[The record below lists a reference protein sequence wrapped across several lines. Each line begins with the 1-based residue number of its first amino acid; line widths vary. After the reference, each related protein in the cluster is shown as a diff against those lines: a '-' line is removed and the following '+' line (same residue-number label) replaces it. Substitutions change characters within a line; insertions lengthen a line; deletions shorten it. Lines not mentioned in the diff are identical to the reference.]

1 MIRPFIV
8 DSERNLIEKGDLLG
22 TMCYADQL
30 VDTIKGVPVNQA
42 CAIGLYGNWG
52 SGKSTIIRTA
62 QQKLEE
68 DREKSIKMVVYDAW
82 KYSGDSFRRMFLLQM
97 QNELGLRP
105 TEEMKRF
112 YTAITE
118 EIKPNLEL
126 RKRGIVY
133 IAIAIVL
140 ILIAVV
146 LVITLKDNTEAKIRI
161 TLIFSVL
168 SVLSASL
175 GGNLFYELKVSQT
188 QNILFAPEQF
198 EECFRQMMKEV
209 LKSKG
214 WYLKKIYSHVQ
225 AFFSNEQPAV
235 CGLDKLVI
243 VIDNLDRCDTE
254 VVYSMLTDIKTFLG
268 TEKYDVVFVVPVDD
282 EALKQHLFAKQED
295 DEKSMLKAEEFL
307 RKFFNV
313 VIRIKPHRMDD
324 LNHYI
329 HELNRDQKLGFNPN
343 TLSLVLKEYAENPRR
358 ILQMLNNL
366 TVEQSLYG
374 EDFARENE
382 TLIAAC
388 MIIREHYPQMMS
400 EILRNDTI
408 LYADSVYE
416 YKLEEEV
423 KDKRSLILPIEL
435 DTDVNFKS
443 FMRMAKQTLQRAST
457 ADFRRIF
464 TNTDNALSNLSD
476 SLLQALNS
484 YDSSEIVKYIQEYPS
499 RRQDVMIEILRRIK
513 EEDTHDADDAMVL
526 WAECIAKINQE
537 MPLHNIE
544 LQNMD
549 DAFELAYDFV
559 PRTVMSVEAV
569 CKLAYDS
576 ANAGCENLKN
586 VLFEFIR
593 HESNNQ
599 YKPYHD
605 YVKGVFETFVEKE
618 DCGALRELAEDYMY
632 NVEDISVYTF
642 TDTQKRYLL
651 TDSFIKKIIDG
662 INTTRDEH
670 QQKLLAWC
678 LANLKDI
685 QQTSYNQIFARLEAI
700 VGNRDRKPNEQ
711 FYEAISFAM
720 PILES
725 IREDVDARAL
735 NPFFNSIVNKRITP
749 TGQNRSIIDDADEN
763 QSRTIAEFCFEM
775 YRVSGR
781 NLSINPSLITLQ
793 KKCEKY
799 VKERLILL
807 QQMGV
812 SLIPFR
818 KNIAAFEEIDDAWY
832 ILIPVVFQKDA
843 NGARSDETTMKIK
856 LQILYDKRDDERAL
870 ELLVRLTE
878 EEEICTLFVQNL
890 DITDYDVLNNLHER
904 LLPRIVSLYTESSA
918 EQFKGNNA
926 MLKIVLKQNAKNV
939 EDIVTQTLI
948 DRLNNGIDVDGTVDV
963 IASHD
968 KWHHRKNKTTLKAML
983 EGKMPDDEEK
993 DVELSESQMKIKDV
1007 LNRLG

>member
-1 MIRPFIV
+1 MLRPFIV
-8 DSERNLIEKGDLLG
+8 DSERNLIENGDLLG
-22 TMCYADQL
+22 TMCYAGQL
-30 VDTIKGVPVNQA
+30 VDTIKGVPANQA
-42 CAIGLYGNWG
+42 CAIGLYGSWG

-62 QQKLEE
+62 KQKLEE

-82 KYSGDSFRRMFLLQM
+82 KYSGDSFRRMFLLQL
-97 QNELGLRP
+97 QNELGLKP
-105 TEEMKRF
+105 SEEMTRF
-112 YTAITE
+112 YTATTE
-118 EIKPNLEL
+118 EILPKLEV
-126 RKRGIVY
+126 RKRGAFFIGVV
-133 IAIAIVL
+133 ICLTALAVILAIVL
-140 ILIAVV
+140 KPV
-146 LVITLKDNTEAKIRI
+146 EAKVWVPI
-161 TLIFSVL
+161 IFSIL
-168 SVLSASL
+168 SLYAVIF

-188 QNILFAPEQF
+188 KNILFAPEQF

-214 WYLKKIYSHVQ
+214 WYIKKIYSHVQ
-225 AFFSNEQPAV
+225 AFFCNEQPAV
-235 CGLDKLVI
+235 CGLDNLVI

-313 VIRIKPHRMDD
+313 VVRIKPHRMDD

-343 TLSLVLKEYAENPRR
+343 TLSLVHKEYAENPRR

-366 TVEQSLYG
+366 TVEQSLYD

-416 YKLEEEV
+416 YKSEEDV
-423 KDKRSLILPIEL
+423 KDKKSLILPIEL
-435 DTDVNFKS
+435 ETDAHFKS
-443 FMRMAKQTLQRAST
+443 FMRTAKQTLQRAST

-464 TNTDNALSNLSD
+464 TNTDNVLSNLSD
-476 SLLQALNS
+476 SLLQALDS
-484 YDSSEIVKYIQEYPS
+484 YDSSEIVKYIHEYPS
-499 RRQDVMIEILRRIK
+499 RRQDVMIEILRRIR
-513 EEDTHDADDAMVL
+513 EEDSHDADDAMVL

-537 MPLHNIE
+537 LPLHNNE

-549 DAFELAYDFV
+549 DAFVLTYDFV
-559 PRTVMSVEAV
+559 PRSVMSVDAI

-576 ANAGCENLKN
+576 ANAGYENLKH
-586 VLFEFIR
+586 VLFDFVRQEK
-593 HESNNQ
+593 NNQ

-605 YVKGVFETFVEKE
+605 YVREVLETFAEKE
-618 DCGALRELAEDYMY
+618 DCGALREFAEDYMY
-632 NVEDISVYTF
+632 NVEDISAYSF
-642 TDTQKRYLL
+642 TDIQKRYLL
-651 TDSFIKKIIDG
+651 TESFIKKIVDG
-662 INTTRDEH
+662 INSTRDEH

-678 LANLKDI
+678 FSNLKDI
-685 QQTSYNQIFARLEAI
+685 SRVSYDVLFSKLVEI
-700 VGNRDRKPNEQ
+700 VGNRDRKPTEQ
-711 FYEAISFAM
+711 FYEMISFAM
-720 PILES
+720 PILKS
-725 IREDVDARAL
+725 IRTEVDAKIL
-735 NPFFNSIVNKRITP
+735 KPFFHSIVNNRITA
-749 TGQNRSIIDDADEN
+749 TGQNRSIVDDADEN
-763 QSRTIAEFCFEM
+763 QSRAIAEFCFEM

-799 VKERLILL
+799 VKAGLILL

-818 KNIAAFEEIDDAWY
+818 KNISAFEEIDDAWY
-832 ILIPVVFQKDA
+832 ILIPVVFKKDA
-843 NGARSDETTMKIK
+843 NGARGDETTMKNK
-856 LQILYDKRDDERAL
+856 LQNLYDKRDDERAL
-870 ELLVRLTE
+870 ELLVRLTQ
-878 EEEICTLFVQNL
+878 EEEICTIFVQNL

-939 EDIVTQTLI
+939 EDLVTQSLI
-948 DRLNNGIDVDGTVDV
+948 DRLNNGIDVEGAVDV

-968 KWHHRKNKTTLKAML
+968 KWYHRKNKTKLRAML
-983 EGKMPDDEEK
+983 EGKLPDEEDK
-993 DVELSESQMKIKDV
+993 EVELSDIQLKIKDL